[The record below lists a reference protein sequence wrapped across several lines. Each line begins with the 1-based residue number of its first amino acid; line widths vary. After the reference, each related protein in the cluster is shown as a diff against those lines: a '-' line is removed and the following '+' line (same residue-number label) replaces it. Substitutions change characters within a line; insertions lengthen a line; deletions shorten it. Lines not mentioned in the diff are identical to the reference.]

1 MPGDTR
7 PHVARAAKRRKRTR
21 TAGDLADA
29 RLSLWQAVKTAEDLL
44 LDAGQDAATTLRAVH
59 ALTQACTAYAKL
71 VEAGELEARIAELER
86 AMDARAASGGA
97 GARRAG
103 AYA

>member
-1 MPGDTR
+1 
-7 PHVARAAKRRKRTR
+7 
-21 TAGDLADA
+21 
-29 RLSLWQAVKTAEDLL
+29 
-44 LDAGQDAATTLRAVH
+44 VH